1 MHSLT
6 TIKSKT
12 LTELTYQTDVI
23 DGICQRCQEHVCWL
37 GFSPTCIARKGS
49 LVSRHFPCS
58 SATQSFKTVQL
69 VLTAQSRENIL
80 QEIKSEENNIRGG
93 ALWFGYEAGRKHTSM
108 AVKLHFFFHTRYDL
122 FATAVQEEAAVP
134 DGMSSAV
141 SCQSVF
147 SVTPSFSLAQCFM
160 ALSSF
165 GHIYMSCGARCKVF
179 QASKIQANSEAEN
192 AAPESCRQTHQSQ
205 LV

>member
-6 TIKSKT
+6 TVKSKM

-23 DGICQRCQEHVCWL
+23 DSICQRCQEHVCWL
-37 GFSPTCIARKGS
+37 GFNPTCIAQKGS

-69 VLTAQSRENIL
+69 VLSTQSCENIL
-80 QEIKSEENNIRGG
+80 QEIKREENNSRGG

-108 AVKLHFFFHTRYDL
+108 AVKLLFLHARYDL
-122 FATAVQEEAAVP
+122 FATVIQEEAAVP

-141 SCQSVF
+141 SCQSAF
-147 SVTPSFSLAQCFM
+147 LVTPSFSLAQCFM

-165 GHIYMSCGARCKVF
+165 GHIYMSCGACCEVF

>member
-69 VLTAQSRENIL
+69 VLTAQSHENIL

-192 AAPESCRQTHQSQ
+192 AAPEICRQTHQSQ

>member
-1 MHSLT
+1 MLS
-6 TIKSKT
+6 
-12 LTELTYQTDVI
+12 
-23 DGICQRCQEHVCWL
+23 
-37 GFSPTCIARKGS
+37 
-49 LVSRHFPCS
+49 
-58 SATQSFKTVQL
+58 TQSC
-69 VLTAQSRENIL
+69 ENIL
-80 QEIKSEENNIRGG
+80 QEIKREENNSRGG

-108 AVKLHFFFHTRYDL
+108 AVKLLFLHARYDL
-122 FATAVQEEAAVP
+122 FATVIQEEAAVP

-141 SCQSVF
+141 SCQSAF

-165 GHIYMSCGARCKVF
+165 GHIYMSCGACCEVF

>member
-1 MHSLT
+1 MPGARVLVRIQSYLHCSKGKLGLQAFPLQHRALKLFSLCSRLRVVKIFYKRLREKKIT
-6 TIKSKT
+6 VEVVHFGLVMK
-12 LTELTYQTDVI
+12 LE
-23 DGICQRCQEHVCWL
+23 
-37 GFSPTCIARKGS
+37 GS
-49 LVSRHFPCS
+49 TPPWQWSY
-58 SATQSFKTVQL
+58 
-69 VLTAQSRENIL
+69 I
-80 QEIKSEENNIRGG
+80 
-93 ALWFGYEAGRKHTSM
+93 
-108 AVKLHFFFHTRYDL
+108 FFFHTRYDL
-122 FATAVQEEAAVP
+122 FATVIQEEAAVP

-141 SCQSVF
+141 SCQSAF

-165 GHIYMSCGARCKVF
+165 GHIYMSCGACCEVF